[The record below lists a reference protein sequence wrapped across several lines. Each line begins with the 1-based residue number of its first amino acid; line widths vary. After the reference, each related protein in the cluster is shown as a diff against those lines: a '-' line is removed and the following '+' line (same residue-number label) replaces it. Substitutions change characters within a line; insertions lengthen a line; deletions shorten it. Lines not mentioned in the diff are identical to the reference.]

1 MPDARTRRGITARST
16 TRRPP
21 SPPHLPLTADPHPH
35 HPSQVRELVTT
46 VASLTADAEE
56 ARAALREHVALVD
69 AADEAARRDASSADD
84 HARALRRQRAAD
96 GARTRILLSLE
107 RGKAAEELK
116 LRVAEASRE
125 HALRLESLRDRHESQ
140 RDRLFASELERA
152 RAVDEA
158 RAGNDERDILRQ
170 RLTDAEAALD
180 AARAAHREESARL
193 NAALDALERTR
204 RDEQRAAA
212 DAVNDARAERDAADA
227 ELAVARRALRDERA
241 ARKSDADAAEAKLRE
256 RTREARERGYA
267 RAVQDAAADAMVAG
281 TRTGIAAGT
290 GRGRGRGPHRDG
302 DDAYLG
308 DDGDGNIPGAGP
320 GTASPG
326 MGDAGTGDGTP
337 TSATIEDV
345 VRARLREAADALALE
360 NASLRSALASAGG
373 AKPRAAARTATDP
386 SRRPRTAAAFVTPQK
401 NALATAWRPEVGRVV
416 GLSPESM
423 RRRDAPLGRSQTAVA
438 SRGVGSATRRALG
451 ETSAAGAN
459 DASACRLRVR
469 DALREA
475 AAVGSAVDASLERA
489 RTTELALRAERM
501 VLAEDARRTERA
513 LSRRGR
519 AGTDGTGRS
528 ARARGSTAG

>member
-1 MPDARTRRGITARST
+1 MDA
-16 TRRPP
+16 
-21 SPPHLPLTADPHPH
+21 D
-35 HPSQVRELVTT
+35 
-46 VASLTADAEE
+46 
-56 ARAALREHVALVD
+56 
-69 AADEAARRDASSADD
+69 DEAASRDASSADD

-96 GARTRILLSLE
+96 GAQTRILLSLE

-125 HALRLESLRDRHESQ
+125 RAHRLESLRDRHETQ

-152 RAVDEA
+152 RDVDEA
-158 RAGNDERDILRQ
+158 RAGNDERDILRR

-180 AARAAHREESARL
+180 AARAAHREDSARL

-241 ARKSDADAAEAKLRE
+241 ARKADAAAAEAKLRE

-281 TRTGIAAGT
+281 TRTGIAPGIGRGR

-302 DDAYLG
+302 DDADLG
-308 DDGDGNIPGAGP
+308 DDGDEK
-320 GTASPG
+320 

-373 AKPRAAARTATDP
+373 AKPRATARTATHP

-438 SRGVGSATRRALG
+438 SRRVGSATRREVG
-451 ETSAAGAN
+451 ETSAAGLDGAN
-459 DASACRLRVR
+459 ASASRLRVR

>member
-1 MPDARTRRGITARST
+1 MDA
-16 TRRPP
+16 
-21 SPPHLPLTADPHPH
+21 D
-35 HPSQVRELVTT
+35 
-46 VASLTADAEE
+46 
-56 ARAALREHVALVD
+56 
-69 AADEAARRDASSADD
+69 DEAASRDASSADD

-96 GARTRILLSLE
+96 GAQTRILLSLE

-125 HALRLESLRDRHESQ
+125 RAHRLESLRDRHETQ

-152 RAVDEA
+152 RDVDEA
-158 RAGNDERDILRQ
+158 RAGNDERDILRR

-180 AARAAHREESARL
+180 AARAAHREDSARL

-204 RDEQRAAA
+204 RDEHRAAA

-241 ARKSDADAAEAKLRE
+241 ARKADAAAAEAKLRE

-267 RAVQDAAADAMVAG
+267 RAVRDAAADAMVAG
-281 TRTGIAAGT
+281 TRTGIAPGT
-290 GRGRGRGPHRDG
+290 GMGRGRGPHRDG
-302 DDAYLG
+302 DDADLG
-308 DDGDGNIPGAGP
+308 DDGDEK
-320 GTASPG
+320 
-326 MGDAGTGDGTP
+326 MGDAGTGDGAP

-373 AKPRAAARTATDP
+373 AKPRATARTATHP

-438 SRGVGSATRRALG
+438 SRRVGSATRREVG
-451 ETSAAGAN
+451 ETSAAGLDGAN
-459 DASACRLRVR
+459 ASASRLRVR

>member
-1 MPDARTRRGITARST
+1 
-16 TRRPP
+16 
-21 SPPHLPLTADPHPH
+21 
-35 HPSQVRELVTT
+35 VE
-46 VASLTADAEE
+46 
-56 ARAALREHVALVD
+56 
-69 AADEAARRDASSADD
+69 AADEACRDASSADD

-158 RAGNDERDILRQ
+158 RAGNEERDILRR
-170 RLTDAEAALD
+170 RLTEAEAALD
-180 AARAAHREESARL
+180 AARAAHREDSARL

-204 RDEQRAAA
+204 RDDQRAAA
-212 DAVNDARAERDAADA
+212 DAVNDARAERDATDA
-227 ELAVARRALRDERA
+227 ELAVARRALLDERA
-241 ARKSDADAAEAKLRE
+241 ARKADAAATEAKLRE

-281 TRTGIAAGT
+281 MRTGTAPGT
-290 GRGRGRGPHRDG
+290 GRGRARGRGRGPHRDG

-308 DDGDGNIPGAGP
+308 SDGDGNIPGDGTGTSSP
-320 GTASPG
+320 GT
-326 MGDAGTGDGTP
+326 GDAGTGDGTL

-345 VRARLREAADALALE
+345 VGARLREAADALALE

-373 AKPRAAARTATDP
+373 AKPRATARTTTDP

-416 GLSPESM
+416 GLSPELM

-438 SRGVGSATRRALG
+438 SRGVGSATRRAVG
-451 ETSAAGAN
+451 ETFAAGM
-459 DASACRLRVR
+459 DGASASARRVRVR

-475 AAVGSAVDASLERA
+475 AAVGSAVDASRERA

-519 AGTDGTGRS
+519 VGTDGAGRS
-528 ARARGSTAG
+528 ARARGSTEG